1 MNDRVEYWIRAL
13 GKMEDRHCPDLD
25 HKDCGEIAELL
36 EWMQSELNRLRE
48 KEDE

>member
-25 HKDCGEIAELL
+25 HKDCGEIAEILEEMQNLL
-36 EWMQSELNRLRE
+36 IRE
-48 KEDE
+48 REDE